1 MASWKDKF
9 SKFLDNL
16 SEPIDGFR
24 DDPDSGRGEPLFKK
38 GDKVI
43 TWDNEKGTVTRKMEY
58 GDGWAYGL
66 KLDNGKLVKAM
77 RQKDLKPLEEARQM
91 KITTKKL
98 RSVIR
103 EELQKINE
111 SKVGVDDPIVMSW
124 IKFVGSASGYLE
136 ELEKIWNLIRSGEY
150 TKDDLDTVPS
160 ELHRGIRFHTTFK
173 NMHQKAKQGVVYPT
187 WDEVIDKL
195 RELVTKQKADRAA
208 RAKIPTGYRAD
219 PKYQAAS
226 DHEKERWHQY
236 GGDPSDPG
244 RARGL
249 GT

>member
-1 MASWKDKF
+1 MKIK
-9 SKFLDNL
+9 L
-16 SEPIDGFR
+16 SDLR
-24 DDPDSGRGEPLFKK
+24 
-38 GDKVI
+38 KVI
-43 TWDNEKGTVTRKMEY
+43 K
-58 GDGWAYGL
+58 
-66 KLDNGKLVKAM
+66 
-77 RQKDLKPLEEARQM
+77 
-91 KITTKKL
+91 
-98 RSVIR
+98 
-103 EELQKINE
+103 EELVSINE
-111 SKVGVDDPIVMSW
+111 TKVGVDDRPVMSW
-124 IKFVGSASGYLE
+124 IKFVGGAPGYHEDLE
-136 ELEKIWNLIRSGEY
+136 RIWNLIRSGEY
-150 TKDDLDTVPS
+150 TKDDLNTVPS

-195 RELVTKQKADRAA
+195 RELVIKQKADRAA